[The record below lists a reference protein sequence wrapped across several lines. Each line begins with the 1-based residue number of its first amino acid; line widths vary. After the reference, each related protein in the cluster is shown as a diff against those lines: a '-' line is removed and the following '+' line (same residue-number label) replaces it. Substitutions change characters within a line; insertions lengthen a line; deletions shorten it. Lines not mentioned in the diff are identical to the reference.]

1 MFKESEKTNT
11 KDRIKDHINKGKLS
25 FQNFRPSEKRSVLSI
40 FYKHPMNK
48 NDEEKRRRKK
58 NENRR
63 EIKKKQK
70 SIKNEKSKRGQAE
83 IKEKMP
89 AIKRKKDI
97 KRNNKRI

>member
-58 NENRR
+58 MKTDEKLKRNKNRLKTKNQK
-63 EIKKKQK
+63 EDKQK
-70 SIKNEKSKRGQAE
+70 
-83 IKEKMP
+83 
-89 AIKRKKDI
+89 
-97 KRNNKRI
+97 